1 MLDENETNKN
11 ETTAVTDQPEL
22 DPEAASP
29 PAHDSTSSD
38 SGRARRYV
46 LQHQSRY
53 REIVR
58 LSLPYM
64 MLVGLTVYFSARADI
79 FLSNDN
85 FLNLIRQGSVLLIV
99 SVGSTF
105 VILQGGIDLSVGAIA
120 TLTSIVSAFVVADWG
135 LGLTA
140 FPIAALLGAGVGMVT
155 GVLVAY
161 IRVPS
166 FLVTLGMLSVVTG
179 VGNFTTQ
186 GSNKRLDHAM
196 FSGTVR
202 GTTVAGLPNLLWW
215 ALGIFILALC
225 MERVTKLGRYTYSI
239 GGGELVSKMAGV
251 PVARYKL
258 YAFTASGFCAGLAGG
273 LLAAR
278 ISAGGPGL
286 GDPLMLEAIT
296 AITIGGTAL
305 TGGVGGVGR
314 TLLGVMIVTTLR
326 NGLILTQVGAFTQQI
341 VTGAVLIIAVALSL
355 DRRRLRV
362 VK

>member
-1 MLDENETNKN
+1 MLDENEEA
-11 ETTAVTDQPEL
+11 ETTQRARDPGAFSSPEE
-22 DPEAASP
+22 DA
-29 PAHDSTSSD
+29 TR
-38 SGRARRYV
+38 SGRGARKYV
-46 LQHQSRY
+46 LQHQNRY
-53 REIVR
+53 REIAR
-58 LSLPYM
+58 NSLPYL
-64 MLVGLTVYFSARADI
+64 MLIGLTAYFSIRSDI
-79 FLSNDN
+79 FLSDDN

-120 TLTSIVSAFVVADWG
+120 TLTSIVSAYVVADWG
-135 LGLTA
+135 LGLAA
-140 FPIAALLGAGVGMVT
+140 FPIAALLGGGVGLVT

-179 VGNFTTQ
+179 VGNFITQ
-186 GSNKRLDHAM
+186 GSNKRLDHEI

-202 GTTVAGLPNLLWW
+202 GTTVGGLPNLFWW
-215 ALGIFILALC
+215 AAGIFMLALF

-258 YAFTASGFCAGLAGG
+258 YAFVVSAFCAGLAGG

-305 TGGVGGVGR
+305 TGGVGGIAR
-314 TLLGVMIVTTLR
+314 TLLGVMIVTVLR

-341 VTGAVLIIAVALSL
+341 VTGSVLIIAVALSL